1 MSNPHEA
8 RINSDFTTA
17 NMIVKTYFNIF
28 ERAGSDGA
36 YSKVFRYYT
45 QPELKEQFDPE
56 FVREV
61 LESLEKNLP
70 IYGEAGAE
78 VATLYKYL

>member
-1 MSNPHEA
+1 MSNTHEF
-8 RINSDFTTA
+8 RISSDFTTA

-28 ERAGSDGA
+28 EHAGSDGA
-36 YSKVFRYYT
+36 YSKVFQYYT
-45 QPELKEQFDPE
+45 HPETKGHFDPE

-78 VATLYKYL
+78 VVTLYNYL